1 MSNIKKNQFKAVLI
15 GETNLCTQCADYL
28 INNNWE
34 IIFLVSD
41 DQIVINWANR
51 NSIAILPTTQ
61 LNAITNNRKKIYLF
75 SIINPHIIPK
85 AILEHKNIILA
96 LNYHDAPLPK
106 YAGIN
111 STSWTIINNEK
122 QHGVTIHKIA
132 AGPDTGDIAAQALI
146 PITADETAMSLNLK
160 CSEQF
165 LVLFKEVIAKI
176 ATKTLE
182 FTKQD
187 LTQRTY
193 YGLQHIPHNYAI
205 INGIKDLETIN
216 RLLRALTFGDEYE
229 NPVATVK
236 IYLDGKF
243 YIVGAGSSRPANND
257 DIVGRENR
265 APTVEDTIS
274 FTAIQDIYGNDT
286 ELKIKYQDL
295 LAEYQLTNDDLQY
308 LSTIKASEKKY
319 KKQILKFLNEHSDVP
334 MQHLSSSSPD
344 LIAETACHATI
355 AIAEHTNANTAL
367 ALTYFILL
375 RFFRDDF
382 ILTLYTVDENIPVSL
397 RNLVEN
403 RNFIY
408 VSHDLLNNRFDMV
421 ESNLTQLQQNS
432 YTITKDFNY
441 RYKIAAL
448 TDIAITLGNVAC
460 TDQHKLIISIGNNSI
475 KITGDIFLQTEIN
488 SIATALNTV
497 LTKNIKNEIRT
508 KDLKHIKILSAEE
521 YHRIV
526 YEFNQTDSSYPHDK
540 TIHDLFAEQVLKTPD
555 NIAVVYEDKKL
566 TYQELNNKANQLANY
581 LLKKH
586 AIKPDDLIAL
596 ILNRSEYMIIA
607 ILAVLKAGAAYVPIS
622 PDYPD
627 ERIKYI
633 LDDTKTKIAINDS
646 YFRKKFFLT

>member
-1 MSNIKKNQFKAVLI
+1 M
-15 GETNLCTQCADYL
+15 
-28 INNNWE
+28 
-34 IIFLVSD
+34 
-41 DQIVINWANR
+41 
-51 NSIAILPTTQ
+51 PTAQ
-61 LNAITNNRKKIYLF
+61 LGTITNNRKKIYLF

-193 YGLQHIPHNYAI
+193 YGLQHIPHNYAV
-205 INGIKDLETIN
+205 INGIIDLETIN

-243 YIVGAGSSRPANND
+243 YIICHSRFPRCHSRAGGNPVFADPGPRLCEGED
-257 DIVGRENR
+257 DGKSKDDKNTEL
-265 APTVEDTIS
+265 
-274 FTAIQDIYGNDT
+274 FTSIQDIYGNNTD
-286 ELKIKYQDL
+286 LNIKYLDILQ
-295 LAEYQLTNDDLQY
+295 EYQLTNDDLQY

-460 TDQHKLIISIGNNSI
+460 TDQHKLIISIENNSI

-488 SIATALNTV
+488 SIANALNTV
-497 LTKNIKNEIRT
+497 LTKNIKHEIRT
-508 KDLKHIKILSAEE
+508 KDLKHINILSAEE

-540 TIHDLFAEQVLKTPD
+540 TIHELFTEQVLKTPD
-555 NIAVVYEDKKL
+555 NIAVVYENKKL

-581 LLKKH
+581 LLKNH

-596 ILNRSEYMIIA
+596 ILSRSEYMIIA
-607 ILAVLKAGAAYVPIS
+607 ILAVLKTGAAYVPIS

-627 ERIKYI
+627 QRIKYI